1 MSDTT
6 QSDTV
11 TDDVEEDATELE
23 EDATGDEGTD
33 ATPRHDRRATAVL
46 PDGRRY
52 RPSKADHARSLE
64 PSEGAKLMT
73 WVVLVLV
80 LLYFLFPLYWL
91 IVSATK
97 TNAQLSEGS
106 LGLSDDP
113 LSTMKANYN
122 ALMAW
127 TDGMFWRWVANS
139 VFYSTVAGVI
149 GTLISVMAGYGM
161 SKFKFRGAN
170 VLQLA
175 VLGGLLLPIALLTI
189 PLYIVMHSLG
199 LTDTIWSIIIPSCV
213 SPFGVFLGRM
223 YAATSV
229 PDELLEAARID
240 GAGEFR
246 IFFTMVLRLL
256 APAMVTIFLFIF
268 VATWNKFLLPLMMVT
283 NSTELKPVTL
293 GLYGMMSYFD
303 PTYGAVLQGAL
314 LGVLPLAVIFLFLQR
329 FWQAGLAAGSVKG

>member
-11 TDDVEEDATELE
+11 TDDVEEDAT
-23 EDATGDEGTD
+23 DDESTD
-33 ATPRHDRRATAVL
+33 ATLRRDRRAMATL
-46 PDGRRY
+46 PDGRWY

-64 PSEGAKLMT
+64 PSDGAKLAT
-73 WVVLVLV
+73 WLVLVLV

-106 LGLSDDP
+106 LGLSEDP

-240 GAGEFR
+240 GAGP
-246 IFFTMVLRLL
+246 LRVFL
-256 APAMVTIFLFIF
+256 TII
-268 VATWNKFLLPLMMVT
+268 LPL
-283 NSTELKPVTL
+283 LRPVLATATIL
-293 GLYGMMSYFD
+293 ISLYVWNDVFYAFFVVGGRVDILPLNLFAVASAGVHLNNWHLIFTYVLLMSAPLVLLF
-303 PTYGAVLQGAL
+303 TVFQRQIISGITSGAV
-314 LGVLPLAVIFLFLQR
+314 
-329 FWQAGLAAGSVKG
+329 K